1 MSTVS
6 PGSTNNETLHLPPVS
21 TDSSK
26 AAPAPSPA
34 LMTPSTS
41 KTVDASA
48 TEIRKPVRLS
58 RSASPQ
64 VHSPAVVNYPLTF
77 ANSVSAGTAATST
90 ATGDGVVSGAASA
103 SDLTQDGNA
112 TAEESRVSAYARL
125 DFESFTFYV
134 QTLQVILGRRAE
146 NGSSMVDVHLGPQK
160 AISRRHA
167 KIFYNFGTQRF
178 ELSVLGRNGAFVG
191 DVFVETDTTVP
202 LKNGTRI
209 QIGQIP
215 FTFVLP
221 STSSDDSTDNN
232 AADDPIIQ
240 HGQDPLTAA
249 SPVRKNSISGSPDLD
264 LDDSRSVAQ
273 KRPIKR
279 EYLPEEIPEEYREK
293 PQHSYSYLI
302 ASALRARGGGHGMSL
317 SEIYRGIQD
326 LFPYYKYCPPGWQNS
341 VRHNLSSN
349 KAFHKIAKEG
359 KGWLWG
365 IDEEYFLEKERQK
378 KKASEKKAAAAA
390 AHASSR
396 TIGSTIKDA
405 TGGSSDLTDF
415 THHEFHVSNFSPTN
429 DLSAG
434 GVGPSASSREK
445 TIAELAQEIEI
456 HRQGTRHYNP
466 ETYTPIPVKSEPGSS
481 ASPPPSSDYNG
492 TDPSK
497 VPNYYSSFSSAGSS
511 SAANPRAPQVQPSL
525 AAGQS
530 TFRMVRPP
538 PSQNTSSPGPSS
550 INSSAENAGPQMK
563 VQPQGQSQGQSSDQ
577 PKSGVAAAM
586 QAAGIK
592 LNPNTIKTL
601 AKFQQ
606 KLQETMGGNTQ
617 MLTQTLALAIAQA
630 AKESGGGPQA
640 IANMLNSK
648 NPSQLI
654 QLLTNALAAV
664 KTSAAKKG
672 KQGSP
677 QPESS
682 QSAQSAQQSFS
693 QAAQSASVQ
702 PASQPLSQPTQSSP
716 PPHTQPHLQSQPETP
731 QPQPQPQTQPQHQP
745 EPQPEPQPQL
755 QSQPQPDPQS
765 QPPPPP
771 PPPPSQPQPAQP
783 SSQVPSQPTSRDPSQ
798 PPSQPSQASSQAA
811 PQQPGEKKG
820 PSLEVINKMIDQA
833 SKIKNP
839 SPDIQ
844 KALKQLREH
853 AQRLMAQEGAQKRP
867 ADSSETEPQSKQ
879 PRTDTSG

>member
-21 TDSSK
+21 TDSNN
-26 AAPAPSPA
+26 AAAPSPA

-90 ATGDGVVSGAASA
+90 ATGDGAVSGAPSA
-103 SDLTQDGNA
+103 SDPTQDGNA

-240 HGQDPLTAA
+240 HGPDPLAAA

-396 TIGSTIKDA
+396 AVGSTIRDSV
-405 TGGSSDLTDF
+405 GGPTDLADF
-415 THHEFHVSNFSPTN
+415 THHEFHVNNISPAN

-434 GVGPSASSREK
+434 GVGSSASSREK

-466 ETYTPIPVKSEPGSS
+466 DTYTPIPVKSEPGSS

-538 PSQNTSSPGPSS
+538 PSQHSPSPGPSS
-550 INSSAENAGPQMK
+550 ISSSAQNAGPQMK
-563 VQPQGQSQGQSSDQ
+563 VQPQGQSQSQSSEQ

-682 QSAQSAQQSFS
+682 QSAQNAQQSFS
-693 QAAQSASVQ
+693 QTLQSAPVQ
-702 PASQPLSQPTQSSP
+702 PGSQSQPQPQPPSQPTQSP
-716 PPHTQPHLQSQPETP
+716 QPQPEPQSQPQPQPEPQSEP
-731 QPQPQPQTQPQHQP
+731 QPQPQPQSQPLP
-745 EPQPEPQPQL
+745 PPQPEPS
-755 QSQPQPDPQS
+755 QSPQPT
-765 QPPPPP
+765 
-771 PPPPSQPQPAQP
+771 QP
-783 SSQVPSQPTSRDPSQ
+783 SSQVPSQPPSRA
-798 PPSQPSQASSQAA
+798 PSQAPSQQSQAASQSA

-853 AQRLMAQEGAQKRP
+853 AQRLMAAQEGAQKRP